1 MLSILYF
8 GRRVSPAAS
17 LCAPACP
24 RPATQVLPWAGPF
37 TSFLVSKQASRR
49 RPRRGQPPDL
59 LSRPLGGAREP
70 ELYSRAGSVG
80 GDRTGF
86 ASFSGRTAFGT
97 YFPEVRGHFWVSLF
111 APHSRFNVAIGVRH
125 AIEVLQQLPI
135 LLCIAPVRE
144 LAMQL
149 LVTVRHSVILS
160 LDAVARVA
168 CVYGAIEVMSGLAND
183 SASRLT
189 PAHRL
194 SSP

>member
-1 MLSILYF
+1 MPLACRRALPSCLPSCHSTSCMRVFGNVDLARALGERRAPLAHQVLPNPKVSIRSILKPPCPQANKAHRFISGTPRNVVLQRGIIKHMLSILYF

-24 RPATQVLPWAGPF
+24 CPATQVLPWAGPF

-97 YFPEVRGHFWVSLF
+97 YFPEVRGHF
-111 APHSRFNVAIGVRH
+111 
-125 AIEVLQQLPI
+125 
-135 LLCIAPVRE
+135 
-144 LAMQL
+144 
-149 LVTVRHSVILS
+149 
-160 LDAVARVA
+160 
-168 CVYGAIEVMSGLAND
+168 
-183 SASRLT
+183 
-189 PAHRL
+189 
-194 SSP
+194 